1 MGRNSLERGTMG
13 NGLLFF
19 INIASLAVVIWAIVD
34 VARRPAAALDR
45 RWKAIWIA
53 GMIAGWFVFGVIGAA
68 VAVFYLAGPRKRLNA
83 GEYSGRY

>member
-1 MGRNSLERGTMG
+1 MLERGTMS

-19 INIASLAVVIWAIVD
+19 INIASLAVVIWGIID
-34 VARRPAAALDR
+34 VVRRPALALAT
-45 RWKAIWIA
+45 RWKALWIA
-53 GMIAGWFVFGVIGAA
+53 GMIAGWLLFGIIGTM